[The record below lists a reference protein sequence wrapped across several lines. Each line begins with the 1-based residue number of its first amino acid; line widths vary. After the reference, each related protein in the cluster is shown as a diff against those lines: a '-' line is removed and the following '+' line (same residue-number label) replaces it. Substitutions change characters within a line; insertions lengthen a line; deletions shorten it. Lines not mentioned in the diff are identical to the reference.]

1 MRNAS
6 GSLMK
11 LTNDNLTNKTAVV
24 CEYWIFN
31 RCGFTISRVCLR
43 EIWMKREK
51 RENQMSRTLSKG
63 EGGEVAGQRVG
74 RTDYVD
80 GTMPQMPG
88 EKTKKCQ
95 NDEIVVRTSRIY
107 LRLPFRALFY
117 RRGRMII
124 DVDNASLLFKRCV
137 QAWNFYGIDYLFND
151 SIATSI
157 ISNIIR

>member
-31 RCGFTISRVCLR
+31 RCGFTISHVCLR

-51 RENQMSRTLSKG
+51 RENQTSRTSSKG
-63 EGGEVAGQRVG
+63 EGGEVAGRVG

-80 GTMPQMPG
+80 RTMPQMPG
-88 EKTKKCQ
+88 EKTTKKCQ

-107 LRLPFRALFY
+107 LRLPLRALFY

-124 DVDNASLLFKRCV
+124 DVDNASLLFKRRV
-137 QAWNFYGIDYLFND
+137 QAWNFYSIDYLFSD
-151 SIATSI
+151 SIATLI
-157 ISNIIR
+157 ISNIVR